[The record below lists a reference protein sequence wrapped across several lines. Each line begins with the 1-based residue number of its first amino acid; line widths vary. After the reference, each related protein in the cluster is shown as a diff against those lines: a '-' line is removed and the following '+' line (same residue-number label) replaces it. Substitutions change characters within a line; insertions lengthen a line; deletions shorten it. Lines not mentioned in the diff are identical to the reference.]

1 MSGNLTTGR
10 NAKIFVDASAAG
22 TMALG
27 TTAGGTSVLTQ
38 LNGRNQWTV
47 DWTPTFVDVTSFGD
61 TSQTNVPGLP
71 GGGADLSGNWDFAG
85 TLIKNILPPGAS
97 TERSIMIFPDAT
109 NYGTVFWSGKG
120 YFGMKTGGGI
130 TSAVSMDLHFE
141 PGPTGL
147 ALYP

>member
-1 MSGNLTTGR
+1 MASLSHGR

-27 TTAGGTSVLTQ
+27 TTAAGTSVLTQ
-38 LNGRNQWTV
+38 LGGRNAWTV
-47 DWTPTFVDVTSFGD
+47 DWSPNFADVTSFGD
-61 TSQTNVPGLP
+61 SSLTNVSGLP
-71 GGGADLSGNWDFAG
+71 GGAADLNGNWDFAG

-97 TERSIMIFPDAT
+97 TERSMMIFPDAT

-120 YFGMKTGGGI
+120 FFGMKSGGAI
-130 TSAVSMDLHFE
+130 TSAVSLDLHFE